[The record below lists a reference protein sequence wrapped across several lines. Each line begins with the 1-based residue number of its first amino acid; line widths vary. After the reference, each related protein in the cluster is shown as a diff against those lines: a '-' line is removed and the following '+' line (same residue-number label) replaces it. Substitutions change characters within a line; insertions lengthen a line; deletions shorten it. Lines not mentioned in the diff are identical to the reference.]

1 MRVRTYLAFLILGYS
16 ICGLT
21 VFYMMNY
28 FHRGESQ
35 LADRVSRSKLTL
47 RDVRSLERNFS
58 HWMLLSDLVLGSD
71 ESYLCDGA
79 VKLGDE
85 VDSIL
90 QTLASQ
96 IDSTRQANLIDLQA
110 FSRRQ
115 KRRLLQSRNLNTSD
129 RQTKMNELLSQM
141 DSDSEKAIG
150 SLEDLDSEIQAVFEL
165 NKSKLN
171 KRLSDQPGNIRI
183 LLLGFL
189 GSAMLLWL
197 WISSIV
203 SHPIS
208 MLANQTRIKHGS
220 ARNFEVKA
228 TAPDEVKQ
236 LAGCLGE
243 LVDDLEFQ
251 IEEHKKTQVERSKL
265 HNKLMISSRRAGMA
279 DVASEVLHNVGN
291 VLNSINVS
299 ATVVRSSLQKS
310 LTPKLAIA
318 NQQLSEH
325 ASDLGNYL
333 ESDEKGKHFPAAL
346 DFITETLVA
355 DRKMHL
361 EETERLIK
369 NISHMRN
376 VIQRQLSLS
385 CDNGV
390 IETFCLL
397 ELIQDCLAINEDK
410 ANRFNAVVN
419 LECPATLNLTTD
431 RHQLQQVLINLISNA
446 LDAVGGYTQDAG
458 EVRVVANLEFENVVI
473 AVVDNGIGIPEEN
486 LVKIFS
492 QGFTTKQKGHGFGLH
507 SCSLIAQA
515 LGGNLNVT
523 SKGRGHGTIFK
534 LAIPLRQSELCKI

>member
-171 KRLSDQPGNIRI
+171 KRLSDQPGNQNSTVGLPWQRNVA
-183 LLLGFL
+183 LALDQFNCQ
-189 GSAMLLWL
+189 
-197 WISSIV
+197 SS
-203 SHPIS
+203 HFD
-208 MLANQTRIKHGS
+208 
-220 ARNFEVKA
+220 AR
-228 TAPDEVKQ
+228 
-236 LAGCLGE
+236 
-243 LVDDLEFQ
+243 
-251 IEEHKKTQVERSKL
+251 
-265 HNKLMISSRRAGMA
+265 
-279 DVASEVLHNVGN
+279 
-291 VLNSINVS
+291 
-299 ATVVRSSLQKS
+299 
-310 LTPKLAIA
+310 
-318 NQQLSEH
+318 
-325 ASDLGNYL
+325 
-333 ESDEKGKHFPAAL
+333 ESDSDQAWIRP
-346 DFITETLVA
+346 
-355 DRKMHL
+355 
-361 EETERLIK
+361 
-369 NISHMRN
+369 
-376 VIQRQLSLS
+376 
-385 CDNGV
+385 
-390 IETFCLL
+390 
-397 ELIQDCLAINEDK
+397 
-410 ANRFNAVVN
+410 
-419 LECPATLNLTTD
+419 
-431 RHQLQQVLINLISNA
+431 
-446 LDAVGGYTQDAG
+446 
-458 EVRVVANLEFENVVI
+458 EF
-473 AVVDNGIGIPEEN
+473 
-486 LVKIFS
+486 
-492 QGFTTKQKGHGFGLH
+492 
-507 SCSLIAQA
+507 
-515 LGGNLNVT
+515 
-523 SKGRGHGTIFK
+523 
-534 LAIPLRQSELCKI
+534 